1 MGHRAEFEAIGTH
14 WNIDIGDDIENMRF
28 EALMRSVH
36 DRIEFFDK
44 TYSRFRADSLITIM
58 SQGAGSFLLPDDAI
72 PMMDVYRK
80 LYDLTHGAVTPLIG
94 QALSDAGY
102 DAEYSLVPK
111 LMTSP
116 KPWDDVMSFKESK
129 IELQE
134 PVLLD
139 FGAAG
144 KGYLIDIV
152 SEMLRAE
159 GIDSFC
165 IDAGGDMHYRSVANE
180 TTRVGLEN
188 PIDTTQVIGVAS
200 ILNRSICGSAGNK
213 RAWGNFHHIL
223 DPRTLAS
230 PKHILAVWVV
240 ADTTMVA
247 DGLTTALMF
256 VTPDVLQKEFNFE
269 YAILHHDFSITTSAD
284 FPGEFFRE

>member
-1 MGHRAEFEAIGTH
+1 MENSREFEAIGTH
-14 WNIDIGDDIENMRF
+14 WRIDFPPHLHTERVEGIMDLVRN
-28 EALMRSVH
+28 
-36 DRIEFFDK
+36 RIEFFDK
-44 TYSRFRADSLITIM
+44 TYSRFRPDSLVSIM
-58 SQGAGSFLLPDDAI
+58 AKGSGRFLLPDDAV
-72 PMMDVYRK
+72 PMMNLYRK
-80 LYDLTHGAVTPLIG
+80 LYGITAGAVTPLIG

-102 DAEYSLVPK
+102 DAAYSLASKPITQPK
-111 LMTSP
+111 R
-116 KPWDDVMSFKESK
+116 WEDVMSVDGAMV
-129 IELQE
+129 ELFE
-134 PVLLD
+134 PALLD

-152 SEMLRAE
+152 SDILHAE

-165 IDAGGDMHYRSVANE
+165 VDAGGDIHHRNASSEAM
-180 TTRVGLEN
+180 RVGLEN
-188 PIDTTQVIGVAS
+188 PVDTSQVIGVAS
-200 ILNRSICGSAGNK
+200 IANASICGSAGNK

-230 PKHILAVWVV
+230 PKHILAVWVI
-240 ADTTMVA
+240 ADSTMLA

-269 YAILHHDFSITTSAD
+269 HAILHHDFSITASAN